1 MLALLALLSSP
12 EAQAKDLRG
21 QFAIGFENQLS
32 GLPALSAKYA
42 FPTGQSQLN
51 AQLQVVAG
59 WDVEPNADNRTFFG
73 ARGLYGVVAEDNMS
87 LLVGA
92 GLGYAQT
99 GESASFRVEPLMS
112 AEFFLFGLENLGLT
126 LQWGLQLDLSSAG
139 TSFRSMGSGAAI
151 GAHYWF

>member
-1 MLALLALLSSP
+1 MLPLLALLSSP
-12 EAQAKDLRG
+12 DAQAKDLRG
-21 QFAIGFENQLS
+21 HFAVGFENQLS
-32 GLPALSAKYA
+32 GMPALSAKYA
-42 FPTGQSQLN
+42 FPTAQSQLN

-59 WDVEPNADNRTFFG
+59 WSVDPKAEDQSFFG

-99 GESASFRVEPLMS
+99 GTDRAFRVEPLMS

-126 LQWGLQLDLSSAG
+126 LQWGLQLDLSSGG
-139 TSFRSMGSGAAI
+139 TAFRSMGSGAAI

>member
-1 MLALLALLSSP
+1 MRGHFAL
-12 EAQAKDLRG
+12 
-21 QFAIGFENQLS
+21 GFENQLS
-32 GLPALSAKYA
+32 GMPALSAKYA
-42 FPTGQSQLN
+42 FPTAQSQIN

-59 WDVEPNADNRTFFG
+59 WSVDPTTADQGFFG

-92 GLGYAQT
+92 GLGYVKA
-99 GESASFRVEPLMS
+99 GNASAFRVEPLMS

-126 LQWGLQLDLSSAG
+126 LQWGLQVDLSSQG
-139 TSFRSMGSGAAI
+139 TTFRSMGSGAAI